1 MLSTL
6 KPRLLSAALALG
18 AALTLAAP
26 KEARADLFGLWVKP
40 KFDYL
45 SGTGDVFKRFEGS
58 PAGGIEAG
66 IELLG
71 LSLWGDYE
79 AMKNEQYWATV
90 NLGIDFAL
98 DVSDFTLTLGAYGG
112 GVFFGFPPN
121 EDAQGALDDNS
132 AQISAVFMNAGLPD
146 SAYTSFQSKYKEI
159 QDSDAA
165 ISNMAF
171 GLNARL
177 RGSLE
182 YNITDFISVG
192 AQFSAGWHV
201 VMSGEAASADV
212 KSRAVD
218 AFVKT
223 QGAAIH
229 ETYKA
234 QLTQELK
241 DALGAEEVNTD
252 DLKGV
257 NYSLGA
263 FVNFHI

>member
-1 MLSTL
+1 MLSNL

-165 ISNMAF
+165 VSNMAF

-223 QGAAIH
+223 QGAAIP